1 MEDAAGGASAQSSSR
16 NDDYRAI
23 VADLEALIQ
32 QVQASIKLIETAIVE
47 ESPLGNQEIA
57 ANVVVLDDVTPRYV
71 RANAALN
78 ACNAAHVSALHF
90 LLDNRTSRH
99 GADPSLSCTGWP
111 DKCATRRGRP
121 VLANSAARS
130 PAT

>member
-1 MEDAAGGASAQSSSR
+1 MQDAAGGASAQSSSR

-23 VADLEALIQ
+23 VSDLEALIQ
-32 QVQASIKLIETAIVE
+32 QVQASIKLIETAIVG

-78 ACNAAHVSALHF
+78 ACNAALGGAMHF
-90 LLDNRTSRH
+90 LLDNRTSRR
-99 GADPSLSCTGWP
+99 GADPSGRN
-111 DKCATRRGRP
+111 TRPIR
-121 VLANSAARS
+121 LASQV
-130 PAT
+130 